1 MKHSAKELNV
11 GVMGGLG
18 SLTKEDEEAISDY
31 LQTRNLR
38 KSKGGYLPSSAKK
51 LSLAEGKKRALK
63 FIDKHFLSVQDKK

>member
-38 KSKGGYLPSSAKK
+38 KSKCGHLFSSVRIF
-51 LSLAEGKKRALK
+51 LSLKERNV
-63 FIDKHFLSVQDKK
+63 H